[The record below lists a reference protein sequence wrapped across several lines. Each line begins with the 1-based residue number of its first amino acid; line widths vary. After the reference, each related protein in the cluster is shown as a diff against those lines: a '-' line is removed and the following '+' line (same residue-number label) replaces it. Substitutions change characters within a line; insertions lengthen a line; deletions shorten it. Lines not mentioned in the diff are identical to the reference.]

1 MVSEV
6 GVPTCTVAA
15 GKRLAMPAG
24 ALPPSSSFLA
34 MPGGR
39 LRPRPANPGGTTF
52 DLPDEEGCGAVAGKA
67 LEMCIVTPVR
77 LIRYAERVNDASTA
91 PSPLISAS
99 GP

>member
-24 ALPPSSSFLA
+24 AMPPASSFLA

-67 LEMCIVTPVR
+67 LEMCIVTPSGSYDMPNG
-77 LIRYAERVNDASTA
+77 LTT
-91 PSPLISAS
+91 PQPLRAH
-99 GP
+99 